1 MIMYIQVLKQI
12 FRNIWMRVLTHILRK
27 DMWNWI
33 LMMSIGKKEINL
45 ISSLF
50 LVEVMHSLKQESL
63 NSMELIG
70 INEFRNSIDK
80 RVDCCLN
87 HLLFMAR
94 FNK

>member
-1 MIMYIQVLKQI
+1 
-12 FRNIWMRVLTHILRK
+12 MRVLTRILRK

-50 LVEVMHSLKQESL
+50 LEEIMLSLKQESL

-70 INEFRNSIDK
+70 INEFIDRRNSIDK
-80 RVDCCLN
+80 
-87 HLLFMAR
+87 
-94 FNK
+94 

>member
-1 MIMYIQVLKQI
+1 
-12 FRNIWMRVLTHILRK
+12 MRVRILRK

-50 LVEVMHSLKQESL
+50 LEEIMLSLKQESL

-70 INEFRNSIDK
+70 INEFIDRRNSIDK
-80 RVDCCLN
+80 
-87 HLLFMAR
+87 
-94 FNK
+94 

>member
-1 MIMYIQVLKQI
+1 MIMYIQVVKQI
-12 FRNIWMRVLTHILRK
+12 FLNSWMRVLTRILRK

-50 LVEVMHSLKQESL
+50 LEEIMLSLKQESL

-70 INEFRNSIDK
+70 INEFIDRRNSIDK
-80 RVDCCLN
+80 
-87 HLLFMAR
+87 
-94 FNK
+94 

>member
-1 MIMYIQVLKQI
+1 MIMYIQVVKQI
-12 FRNIWMRVLTHILRK
+12 FLNSWMRVRILRK

-50 LVEVMHSLKQESL
+50 LEEIMLSLKQESL

-70 INEFRNSIDK
+70 INEFIDRRNSIDK
-80 RVDCCLN
+80 
-87 HLLFMAR
+87 
-94 FNK
+94 

>member
-1 MIMYIQVLKQI
+1 MYIQVVKQI

>member
-12 FRNIWMRVLTHILRK
+12 FRNIWMRVLTRILRK

-33 LMMSIGKKEINL
+33 LMMFIGKKEINL